1 MVKCRTAE
9 TREFSGR
16 FPFRQHYPGVFWF
29 PWGKQGRWGS
39 HASLMTSTGWKG
51 YRGHMFSMFREPS
64 SLAASALQVRVT
76 NSFANPN
83 PNPNP
88 NPFPTPTPNPKPNP
102 NPNPKPNPR
111 SALRR

>member
-1 MVKCRTAE
+1 MKDCAVVKCRTAE

-39 HASLMTSTGWKG
+39 HASLMTST
-51 YRGHMFSMFREPS
+51 
-64 SLAASALQVRVT
+64 V
-76 NSFANPN
+76 ANPN

-88 NPFPTPTPNPKPNP
+88 NPKPLNL
-102 NPNPKPNPR
+102 NLNLKQR
-111 SALRR
+111 

>member
-64 SLAASALQVRVT
+64 SLAASALQYFGKARRSGYSLREYSERVWGTTTSMVTGVRVRIRLGLGLGW
-76 NSFANPN
+76 P
-83 PNPNP
+83 
-88 NPFPTPTPNPKPNP
+88 
-102 NPNPKPNPR
+102 
-111 SALRR
+111 